1 MAEVESYIHE
11 AFEGLRDPFAIIGA
25 DKNLLFVNASF
36 RELVGVDTDRPNA
49 RSFWPDVD
57 SYSGCNELSSSFIR
71 PDGEKISV
79 YLSVRELSDS
89 VLLVRV
95 LRAAEL
101 GEAARDFHVQRLE
114 TLGLLAGG
122 VAHDFNNLLTGILGH
137 ISYLKTILPKSGAHV
152 ESLSA
157 IENGARKS
165 SLITQQILNFSKTD
179 LTDEPAVLDLCQVIP
194 RTCALLR
201 GAISPEY
208 NLRFKV
214 SDTPV
219 NILGI
224 ESRLAQ
230 IIVNLVINARD
241 AIGSGGFIEVST
253 DVTDDLARVQE
264 AFLGRELAAKRYA
277 RLTVLDNGH
286 GMTQEV
292 QKKIFTPFFT
302 TKKGK
307 GTGLGLALVASIVQ
321 SLGGCIDISS
331 QENVGTSLSLF
342 IPLYEGEKEAVRERG
357 REELVGGEERILV
370 IDDES
375 PVRNVLSMSLQHLGY
390 TVETAASGDEGLE
403 KFRENEGAFDLVI
416 LDMLMPKLSGDQ
428 VFVELQKLRSD
439 VNVLIVSGFSSEEAV
454 KRMLAHGGR
463 DFMQKPFTIQELSR
477 KVRECLGGR

>member
-1 MAEVESYIHE
+1 MAEVESYIRE
-11 AFEGLRDPFAIIGA
+11 ALDGLRDPFAIIGA
-25 DKNLLFVNASF
+25 DRNILFANASF
-36 RELVGVDTDRPNA
+36 RELVDLDTSQ
-49 RSFWPDVD
+49 RSVSELWPDIE
-57 SYSGCNELSSSFIR
+57 SYGGSEEVSSTFLR

-79 YLSVRELSDS
+79 YLSIRELRDS
-89 VLLVRV
+89 VLFVRV

-152 ESLSA
+152 ESLAA

-165 SLITQQILNFSKTD
+165 SLITQQILNFSRTD

-214 SDTPV
+214 SEAPV
-219 NILGI
+219 NVLGI

-241 AIGSGGFIEVST
+241 AIEPGGFIEVST
-253 DVTDDLARVQE
+253 DVTEDLDRVGE
-264 AFLGRELAAKRYA
+264 AFRGRELAAKRYA

-286 GMTQEV
+286 GMSQEV

-321 SLGGCIDISS
+321 SLGGCIDVNS
-331 QENVGTSLSLF
+331 QENFGTSLSLF
-342 IPLYEGEKEAVRERG
+342 IPLYEGEKQAARERG
-357 REELVGGEERILV
+357 REDLVGGEERILV

-403 KFRENEGAFDLVI
+403 KFRENSGDFDLVI

-454 KRMLAHGGR
+454 KRMLANGGK
-463 DFMQKPFTIQELSR
+463 DFMQKPFTIQELSK
-477 KVRECLGGR
+477 KVRECLG